1 MIKIIIALWIIFF
14 VYLGYLLFD
23 YLKYRY
29 LLRKLNHT
37 KFPDKYREYLQNLPH
52 YQKLPNN
59 LRKKIEYS
67 ILLFINLK
75 KFIGVY
81 TEITDEMRV
90 VISFYACLIVINR
103 KNNCYEE
110 LEYIYVYPH
119 TMILD
124 NVQNNGGIYTKEK
137 FLISGESIGESV
149 VISWDEAKKD
159 AYHLRHQN
167 VIIHEFTHELDFE
180 SGVVNGVPPLEK
192 SKYNEWVN
200 IIYKDYKEFSKK
212 VSSHKN
218 LEKYKLIN
226 PYGATNEAEFFAV
239 VSEMFWTKPKTLKL
253 HFPEI
258 YKEYK
263 EFFNFDPIK
272 YFDF

>member
-1 MIKIIIALWIIFF
+1 MIKLIISLWIIFF
-14 VYLGYLLFD
+14 IYLGYLLFD
-23 YLKYRY
+23 YLKYKY
-29 LLRKLNHT
+29 LIKKVKT
-37 KFPDKYREYLQNLPH
+37 EPFPSKYRNYLQKLPH
-52 YQKLPNN
+52 YQRLPEE
-59 LRKKIEYS
+59 LKTKIEKS

-81 TEITDEMRV
+81 LEVSDEMKV

-103 KNNCYEE
+103 ENNCYEE

-124 NVQNNGGIYTKEK
+124 SVRNNGGIYTKEK
-137 FLISGESIGESV
+137 FLTSGEAIGESV
-149 VISWDEAKKD
+149 IVSWDEAKKD

-167 VIIHEFTHELDFE
+167 VVIHEFTHELDFE
-180 SGVVNGVPPLEK
+180 SGMVNGVPPLEK
-192 SKYNEWVN
+192 SKYNEWINV
-200 IIYKDYKEFSKK
+200 IYKDYQEFTKK
-212 VSSHKN
+212 IATLKN

-253 HFPEI
+253 HFPDI
-258 YKEYK
+258 YKEYQK
-263 EFFNFDPIK
+263 FFNFDSVQ